1 MVEPRCSYVLHEA
14 TADSIR
20 LLHYTADAH
29 EALKGHANQGS
40 AYVCSRCYQLCNA
53 GVLAA

>member
-20 LLHYTADAH
+20 LLHYTAHAQ
-29 EALKGHANQGS
+29 EAFKGHANQGS

-53 GVLAA
+53 L